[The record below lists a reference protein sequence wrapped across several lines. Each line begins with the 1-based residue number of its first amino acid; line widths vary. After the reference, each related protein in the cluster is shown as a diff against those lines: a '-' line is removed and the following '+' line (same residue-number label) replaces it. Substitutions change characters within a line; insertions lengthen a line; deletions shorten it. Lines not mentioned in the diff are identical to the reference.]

1 MSLFT
6 QIQLHDHSSV
16 FGVAEVL
23 FAIAAELS
31 VRLCHIAAQRLLK
44 LLRDAAPWNDIAHA
58 RIPHIHDA
66 GPFTVLIGQNQVH
79 QKHIRKR
86 CPLILCLLPSALR
99 PKLIQRLIQVI
110 FWQRGL
116 VQQDMQF
123 LLRRPTV
130 ILTVGRE
137 FYICMDGANL
147 FLHRSAQSF
156 QFLLPFCF
164 QLLCRLLMYFFDF
177 WLLRSMRL
185 LGLWLR
191 L

>member
-1 MSLFT
+1 MFLLA

-58 RIPHIHDA
+58 RIPHIHDT

-110 FWQRGL
+110 LRQCGFI
-116 VQQDMQF
+116 QQDMQF
-123 LLRRPTV
+123 LLRRFTV

-137 FYICMDGANL
+137 FYICMDTVLPAPDNIP
-147 FLHRSAQSF
+147 SAA
-156 QFLLPFCF
+156 
-164 QLLCRLLMYFFDF
+164 R
-177 WLLRSMRL
+177 
-185 LGLWLR
+185 
-191 L
+191 